1 MVFPFHNASCRVYI
15 NFIVYDRTQLE
26 NLFEIPDRQAHDN
39 KPYSSVSLQDESADS
54 SLVILGA
61 VLRGKTVLV
70 LTQNDGLFVWYVLQ
84 HVYSNNNYLI
94 IIIIGPSR
102 LPFQHIQLGNK

>member
-1 MVFPFHNASCRVYI
+1 M
-15 NFIVYDRTQLE
+15 L
-26 NLFEIPDRQAHDN
+26 
-39 KPYSSVSLQDESADS
+39 LQDESADS

-84 HVYSNNNYLI
+84 HVYSKNNYLI

-102 LPFQHIQLGNK
+102 LPFQCIQLGNK